1 VAAYHHPVTDSIVYI
16 CGVCQQQLAS
26 ADFVVQTVKIEEIHP
41 VDESTREVTLVGEWF
56 HAGCWG
62 SGSAPF
68 REIDRGSLADVLRRS

>member
-1 VAAYHHPVTDSIVYI
+1 MADSIVYV

-41 VDESTREVTLVGEWF
+41 VDGSTREVTLVGEWF

-62 SGSAPF
+62 DGSAPF
-68 REIDRGSLADVLRRS
+68 REIDRGPLAEVLARS